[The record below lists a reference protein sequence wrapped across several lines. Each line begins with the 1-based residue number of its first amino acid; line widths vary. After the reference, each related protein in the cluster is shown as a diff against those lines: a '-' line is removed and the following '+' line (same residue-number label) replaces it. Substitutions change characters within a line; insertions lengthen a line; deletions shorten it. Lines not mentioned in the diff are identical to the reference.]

1 MDYAVRAK
9 KRQENKRKLPLK
21 MDEERQTSR
30 KEGISLWTVVLSE
43 SGFTKSRNWETTL
56 PGAVSAENR
65 SACDLECGSLQ
76 YQPKP

>member
-43 SGFTKSRNWETTL
+43 SGFTKSRNWETTCQGQFPL
-56 PGAVSAENR
+56 R
-65 SACDLECGSLQ
+65 TDLHAT
-76 YQPKP
+76 